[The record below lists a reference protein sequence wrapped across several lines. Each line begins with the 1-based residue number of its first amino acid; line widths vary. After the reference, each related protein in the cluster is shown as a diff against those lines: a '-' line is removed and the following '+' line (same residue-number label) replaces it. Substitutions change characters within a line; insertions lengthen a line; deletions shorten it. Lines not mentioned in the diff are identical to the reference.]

1 MDTIKYLSVRTAR
14 SMYLVQDAYKKA
26 SKYKGWKITSMTFSW
41 LFNQMVNRGFLQPHF
56 EEVTTQ
62 VYEHTPSKS
71 EKLTHKILDAI
82 HNYQRDF
89 NVLME
94 PDKYVI
100 VMGEPTFFELVKGD
114 YATMLFFNEP
124 VAFKVGPLY
133 YQDSYRGRQIMNFK
147 VHVVPGIDGF
157 VILPKAIIEKR

>member
-26 SKYKGWKITSMTFSW
+26 SKYKGWKITSMAFSW

-56 EEVTTQ
+56 EEVATQ

-82 HNYQRDF
+82 HTYQRDF
-89 NVLME
+89 NVTME

-100 VMGEPTFFELVKGD
+100 VMGEPNFFELVKEEKAGGP
-114 YATMLFFNEP
+114 FFNEP
-124 VAFKVGPLY
+124 VVFTAGPLY
-133 YQDSYRGRQIMNFK
+133 YHDSYRGRTVMNFK